1 MKKLLYIV
9 GCTHG
14 GTTLLHRFLGS
25 QPAIINLGSVAN
37 LRRVAAKNASKN
49 CSCGLSLRE
58 CSFWRGIE
66 TSLYHA
72 TGRKLEDL
80 NVNSRDPAIFATDNL
95 QFLNAVSD
103 ASGNEY
109 IVDSSRTAWRLQQ
122 LHKALGPDK
131 VVPIHIFRTP
141 EAQINSWTRKNA
153 KRDSFIK
160 NNINPYSPKQILTYY
175 RAHIMGLRAARNFE
189 QGLVID
195 YEGLCENPARALEPL
210 FELLGRS
217 LDQEKLANW
226 GTVPHHVL
234 GGNRMLRSATT
245 EVRLDDGWRSELS
258 PSRAKLVR
266 RACTPIYQYLRRA
279 SARTGRKSREGP
291 I

>member
-14 GTTLLHRFLGS
+14 GTTLLHRLLGS
-25 QPAIINLGSVAN
+25 QPPIINLGSVAN

-49 CSCGLSLRE
+49 CSCGLSVRE
-58 CSFWRGIE
+58 CSFWTGIE
-66 TSLYHA
+66 TSLHNK
-72 TGRKLEDL
+72 TGRKLHDL
-80 NVNSRDPAIFATDNL
+80 NVNSRDPGIFATDNL

-103 ASGNEY
+103 ASGKEF

-153 KRDSFIK
+153 KRESFIK
-160 NNINPYSPKQILTYY
+160 NNINPYSPKLILWYY
-175 RAHIMGLRAARNFE
+175 RAHITGLHAAKRIE
-189 QGLVID
+189 QRLVID
-195 YEGLCENPARALEPL
+195 YESLCENPARALEPL
-210 FELLGRS
+210 LELLGQS
-217 LDQEKLANW
+217 LDQAKLANW

-234 GGNRMLRSATT
+234 GGNRMLRNATS
-245 EVRLDDGWRSELS
+245 EIRLDDGWKSELS
-258 PSRAKLVR
+258 PSRAILVR
-266 RACTPIYQYLRRA
+266 SACMPIYQYLRRA
-279 SARTGRKSREGP
+279 SSNSGRK
-291 I
+291 IQN